1 MTENVNRTAFD
12 VCQIDYVLHEV
23 VALERASERR
33 RISVVGNI
41 QMDNDITEN
50 NNRWGEDGGA
60 FEAVIRFVKQNE
72 LLMDD
77 EPAR

>member
-1 MTENVNRTAFD
+1 MIRGNQLLTVSVDTLTLDRVMTENVNRTAFD

-50 NNRWGEDGGA
+50 NNR
-60 FEAVIRFVKQNE
+60 
-72 LLMDD
+72 
-77 EPAR
+77 